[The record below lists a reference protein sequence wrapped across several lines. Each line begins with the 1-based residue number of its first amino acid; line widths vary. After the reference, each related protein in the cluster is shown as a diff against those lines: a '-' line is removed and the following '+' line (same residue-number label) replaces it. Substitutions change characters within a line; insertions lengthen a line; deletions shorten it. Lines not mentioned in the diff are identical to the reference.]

1 MKKIFAVTLGILT
14 AIGGFVDIGD
24 LVTNALVGARF
35 GMRLSW
41 VVIVGVIG
49 ICLYA
54 DMSGRVVAVSGR
66 PVFDLIRE
74 RLGRRTGL
82 FALVASFLVTLLTL
96 IAEIGGVALA
106 FELATGVNY
115 LLWVPLAALAVW
127 LVIWRVKFSKLETI
141 FGLMGLLLIIFAV
154 ALWKLGPDWGGLVH
168 QATNP
173 HPTGHETW
181 ATYAYY
187 AIALFGAA
195 MTPYEVFFFSS
206 GGVEEKWTRRDL
218 STERS
223 NVFIGFPLGGLLSLA
238 IAGCAAVLYL
248 PAGIKVETLGQVT
261 LPVAVAFGKI
271 GLATVL
277 IGVFAATFG
286 AALET
291 ALSSGYTIA
300 QYFGW
305 QWGKF
310 VRPRQAS
317 RFHVVMIVCLLLAIL
332 TLMTMVDPVLVT
344 EYSVVFAAMALPLTY
359 LPILIIANDPDYMR
373 DQVNGRVR
381 NFLGLSYLA
390 LLLVASIA
398 AIPLMIITK
407 AGR

>member
-1 MKKIFAVTLGILT
+1 VKKLFAVTLGILT

-41 VVIVGVIG
+41 VVVVGVIG

-82 FALVASFLVTLLTL
+82 LTLIASFLVTLLTL

-127 LVIWRVKFSKLETI
+127 LVIWRVKFSKLETV

-154 ALWKLGPDWGGLVH
+154 ALWKLGPDWGQLVH

-206 GGVEEKWTRRDL
+206 GGVEEKWTKRDL
-218 STERS
+218 STERT

-248 PAGIKVETLGQVT
+248 PVGIQVETLGQVT
-261 LPVAVAFGKI
+261 LPAAVAFGKI
-271 GLATVL
+271 GLAIVL

-332 TLMTMVDPVLVT
+332 TLMTMVDPVKVT

-381 NFLGLSYLA
+381 NLLGLIYLG
-390 LLLVASIA
+390 LLLLASIA

>member
-1 MKKIFAVTLGILT
+1 VKKLLGVTLGILT

-24 LVTNALVGARF
+24 LVTNALVGSRF
-35 GMRLSW
+35 GLRLAW
-41 VVIVGVIG
+41 IVVLGVIG
-49 ICLYA
+49 ICVYA
-54 DMSGRVVAVSGR
+54 EMSGRVVAISGR

-82 FALVASFLVTLLTL
+82 FALIASFLVTLLTL

-106 FELATGVNY
+106 FELASGVNY
-115 LLWVPLAALAVW
+115 LLWMPLAAFAVW
-127 LVIWRVKFSKLETI
+127 LVIWRVKFSSLETV
-141 FGLMGLLLIIFAV
+141 FGLLGLLLIVFAV
-154 ALWKLGPDWGGLVH
+154 ALWKLSPDWGQLLN

-173 HPTGHETW
+173 HPTGHESW

-206 GGVEEKWTRRDL
+206 GGVEEKWTSKDL
-218 STERS
+218 VTTRS
-223 NVFIGFPLGGLLSLA
+223 NVFIGFPLGGLLSLF
-238 IAGCAAVLYL
+238 IAACAAVLYL
-248 PAGIKVETLGQVT
+248 PAGIKVDTLGQVT
-261 LPVAVAFGKI
+261 LPTAVALGKV
-271 GLATVL
+271 GLAIVL

-291 ALSSGYTIA
+291 ALSCGYTIG

-310 VRPRQAS
+310 VRPREAS
-317 RFHVVMIVCLLLAIL
+317 RFHVVMMICLALSIL
-332 TLMTMVDPVLVT
+332 TLLTAVDPVKVT

-359 LPILIIANDPDYMR
+359 LPILIIANDPDYMG
-373 DQVNGRVR
+373 DHKNGAVL
-381 NFLGLSYLA
+381 NFVALIYLG

-398 AIPLMIITK
+398 AIPLMIITR
-407 AGR
+407 AGQ

>member
-1 MKKIFAVTLGILT
+1 MKKLLAVTLGILT

-35 GMRLSW
+35 GMRLAW
-41 VVIVGVIG
+41 VVVVGVIG

-54 DMSGRVVAVSGR
+54 EMSGRVVAMSGR

-82 FALVASFLVTLLTL
+82 FALIASFLVTLLTL

-106 FELATGVNY
+106 FELASGVNY
-115 LLWVPLAALAVW
+115 LLWMPLAAIAVW
-127 LVIWRVKFSKLETI
+127 LVIWRVKFSHLEKV
-141 FGLMGLLLIIFAV
+141 FGLLGLLLIVFAV
-154 ALWKLGPDWGGLVH
+154 ALWKLGPNWGQLAH
-168 QATNP
+168 QVTHP
-173 HPTGHETW
+173 VPTGHETW
-181 ATYAYY
+181 LTYAYY

-206 GGVEEKWTRRDL
+206 GGVEEKWSRNDL
-218 STERS
+218 GTERA
-223 NVFIGFPLGGLLSLA
+223 NVYLGFPLGGLLSLA
-238 IAGCAAVLYL
+238 IAGCTAVLYL

-261 LPVAVAFGKI
+261 LPTAVALGKL
-271 GLATVL
+271 GLAIVL
-277 IGVFAATFG
+277 VGVFAATFG

-291 ALSSGYTIA
+291 ALSCGYTIA

-317 RFHVVMIVCLLLAIL
+317 RFHLIIVICLALSILVLLTA
-332 TLMTMVDPVLVT
+332 VDPVKVT

-359 LPILIIANDPDYMR
+359 LPILIIANDPDYMGEST
-373 DQVNGRVR
+373 NGRVL
-381 NFLGLSYLA
+381 NFLALIYLG
-390 LLLVASIA
+390 LLLLASIA
-398 AIPLMIITK
+398 AIPLMIVTK
-407 AGR
+407 AGQ